1 MNQSDET
8 TTNAA
13 ESRAGRDRDA
23 SPASATPPESTGHPD
38 VDAVMRSVAALGGR
52 PLEEHVRT
60 FEAAHEQ
67 LRAALSAAADGQ
79 TSSQPGPPHV
89 A

>member
-1 MNQSDET
+1 MSQSDET
-8 TTNAA
+8 TTNAG
-13 ESRAGRDRDA
+13 ESPVGRDSDA
-23 SPASATPPESTGHPD
+23 GPAPAAPSESTGHPE
-38 VDAVMRSVAALGGR
+38 VDAVMRSVAGLDTR

-79 TSSQPGPPHV
+79 ASQPGPPHV